1 MLALMVLP
9 LVAQSASRTMD
20 PVREPISLGIP
31 LLVLLVLIALVLA
44 VTALIR
50 SRRRDE
56 DIA

>member
-1 MLALMVLP
+1 MLALMVLT

-20 PVREPISLGIP
+20 PFREPFSLGIP
-31 LLVLLVLIALVLA
+31 LLVLLVLIGHVLA